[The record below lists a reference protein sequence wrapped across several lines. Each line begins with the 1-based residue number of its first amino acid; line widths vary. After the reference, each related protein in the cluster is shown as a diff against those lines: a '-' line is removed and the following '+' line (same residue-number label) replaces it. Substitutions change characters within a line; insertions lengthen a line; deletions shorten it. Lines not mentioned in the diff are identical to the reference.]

1 MSPGGSEDENARIG
15 TETKSNPRP
24 LVSAARLSLS
34 TGNAEIH
41 ELTHG
46 ETHHENPFICK
57 FLIQNFIVVECQIS
71 VKYIYHIFFITNYNF
86 ENKKT
91 KEPFTKK

>member
-24 LVSAARLSLS
+24 LVRAARLSLS

-41 ELTHG
+41 ELPHG
-46 ETHHENPFICK
+46 ETHHENPFIGK
-57 FLIQNFIVVECQIS
+57 FLI
-71 VKYIYHIFFITNYNF
+71 
-86 ENKKT
+86 
-91 KEPFTKK
+91 